1 MTQRSGRSISR
12 KLTMMSVLV
21 SAAALL
27 LACAGFLVY
36 DQFTFR
42 QGLVRTLAAQAQIIG
57 SNSVSALL
65 FNDPQAANKT
75 LHALSNSPHIS
86 SAAILTADQQPFA
99 RYTSQEGNDILQIPG
114 LRSDQIEGYWFRS
127 THAVLVR
134 KIMSDQKLIGYV
146 YIRADLRELNHRL
159 QRYAF
164 ISLAVLLISLVF
176 ALIISS
182 RFSKSVAGP
191 IVTLADTARTVSRDK
206 DFSVRVPGGTEGDE
220 LGTLISSFNEMLGE
234 IQRRD
239 TALRNAHD
247 QLEHRVS
254 ERTRELVSA
263 NRELEAFSYSVSH
276 DLRGPLE
283 ALNGFTYLL
292 LKNQAEKLDAN
303 GKEALQ
309 SIRAA
314 AKRMSELIEDLLNL
328 SRVSTSTMHRERIDL
343 SAFARSVM
351 DELRRNAPNRKVEF
365 VAPMSMEV
373 HADPRL
379 MLIVMDNLL
388 RNAWKYTSHHDE
400 ARIEFGREINNEGV
414 VYFVTDDGSGFE
426 QRFADRLFQ
435 PFQRLHSAAEFPGN
449 GVGLATVRRIIHRHG
464 GEVSARGAVEKGATV
479 YFTLER
485 ARNVNPS
492 SGINTDV

>member
-1 MTQRSGRSISR
+1 MTHGSGRSISR
-12 KLTMMSVLV
+12 KLTVMSVLV

-27 LACAGFLVY
+27 LACTGFLVY

-42 QGLVRTLAAQAQIIG
+42 QGLIRTLTGQAQIIG
-57 SNSVSALL
+57 SNSISALL
-65 FNDPQAANKT
+65 FNDPQAAAKT
-75 LHALSNSPHIS
+75 LSALKNSPRIS
-86 SAAILTADQQPFA
+86 SAAILTADQRPFA
-99 RYTSQEGNDILQIPG
+99 RYTNADGNEILQIPD
-114 LRSDQIEGYWFRS
+114 LRSEQIEGYWFRS

-134 KIMSDQKLIGYV
+134 KIISDQKLIGYV
-146 YIRADLRELNHRL
+146 YIRADLRELDQRL
-159 QRYAF
+159 QRYA
-164 ISLAVLLISLVF
+164 LISLGVLIISLIF
-176 ALIISS
+176 AIVISS
-182 RFSKSVAGP
+182 RFSKTVAGP
-191 IVTLADTARTVSRDK
+191 IVVLAETARTVSRDK
-206 DFSVRVPGGTEGDE
+206 DFSVRVPGEGGGDE
-220 LGTLISSFNEMLGE
+220 LATLISSFNEMLGE

-276 DLRGPLE
+276 DLRGPLD

-292 LKNQAEKLDAN
+292 LKNQADKLDAN
-303 GKEALQ
+303 GKEALE

-314 AKRMSELIEDLLNL
+314 ARRMSELIEDLLNL
-328 SRVSTSTMHRERIDL
+328 SRVSTTTMHRERIDV

-351 DELRRNAPNRKVEF
+351 DELCRNAPSRKVEF
-365 VAPMSMEV
+365 IAPMSLEV

-388 RNAWKYTSHHDE
+388 RNSWKYTSHHDQ
-400 ARIEFGREINNEGV
+400 ARIEFGREINNGAV
-414 VYFVTDDGSGFE
+414 VYFLTDDGSGFE
-426 QRFADRLFQ
+426 QRWADRLFQ

-464 GEVSARGAVEKGATV
+464 GEVWAKGAVEKGATF
-479 YFTLER
+479 YFTLEPG
-485 ARNVNPS
+485 RNVDRS
-492 SGINTDV
+492 SDV